1 MLLIDS
7 IVLSHCMYD
16 LQVWGRSCVPYSQ
29 DSSRSR
35 CRVRKHR
42 SWAVL
47 SRWSDDHGPMDGR
60 GHGWM
65 KKWRIPQMGVPQNGW
80 LIMEL
85 KMDDIGVPPI
95 LGNNR
100 IWTTK
105 EFVIHCSSDE
115 KQLLISS
122 YARPALLMK
131 GSCSAIWKVEAKH
144 LLKDSEQNLDMHS
157 NKRPNHHPVDEKIDN
172 HDILVSMIAGKP
184 LWFIVNWH
192 TVFCWCMGQFGAAL
206 ASVDFIE
213 TIWEKKWIRYCGV
226 LWCLGLGGILN
237 LTKGDI
243 PPDRETRLGLSAR
256 QLQLRSGETFVVPS
270 GNLT

>member
-131 GSCSAIWKVEAKH
+131 GILQCNLESRSKTPAEGQWTKLGHAFQQKTKPPSGGWKDWQSWH
-144 LLKDSEQNLDMHS
+144 FGFNDRRQ
-157 NKRPNHHPVDEKIDN
+157 
-172 HDILVSMIAGKP
+172 P

-256 QLQLRSGETFVVPS
+256 QLSSGVVKP
-270 GNLT
+270 LLYPLVI